1 MVMILNLTQHVL
13 TEEQRKQGV
22 VEPVDKNSIRSLLT
36 FETLP
41 SPLEIRQKAVE
52 LANVAKKE
60 GADNV
65 MIGGAPFLMSSLE
78 KELLKLNITPLY
90 SFSKR
95 ESIDEIQ
102 LDGSVVKRAIFRHI
116 GFVQS
121 CI

>member
-1 MVMILNLTQHVL
+1 MILNLTQHVL